1 VGELWSYPD
10 LFPGVGGGGRC
21 FGATNGHALNSYSP
35 PRRMIPAVRRRTTDA
50 SSKRFSESCAPV
62 AHVATCPQNWV
73 IGTGHICAPRAGSKR
88 VSGSAWQPH
97 LKAML
102 TWSNC
107 SSTRSS
113 CAPTSI
119 PPAPKKSGPTGNQS
133 LARRTDHQAACRD
146 GCLWQSHEGSSLGR
160 TDRRHRAGRGVDSGS
175 AGRIHRGRQG
185 LRFGCIG
192 GSHYP
197 ARQPCGHPASFP
209 QAHPTSV
216 RPAYLQEPQPDRASI
231 QPYQAIRTHCHPPR
245 QNRQVLHVICSS
257 GLRYRLARWIE
268 NAP

>member
-1 VGELWSYPD
+1 MGELWSYPD
-10 LFPGVGGGGRC
+10 LFPGVRGGGRC

-97 LKAML
+97 CKAML

-119 PPAPKKSGPTGNQS
+119 PPAPKKAGQQEINRSRGGLTTKLHVAMDAFGNPTRVV
-133 LARRTDHQAACRD
+133 L
-146 GCLWQSHEGSSLGR
+146 
-160 TDRRHRAGRGVDSGS
+160 S
-175 AGRIHRGRQG
+175 AGQIADIERDAALIQDQPAEFIVADKGSDSDALVAAITRQG
-185 LRFGCIG
+185 
-192 GSHYP
+192 SH
-197 ARQPCGHPASFP
+197 A
-209 QAHPTSV
+209 V
-216 RPAYLQEPQPDRASI
+216 I
-231 QPYQAIRTHCHPPR
+231 PPR
-245 QNRQVLHVICSS
+245 SNRLIRLFPWKAHWSRTLPSYAIGSFAGFLVIERVII
-257 GLRYRLARWIE
+257 LFA
-268 NAP
+268 